1 MLHVAATLSE
11 VKPAAFEYF
20 APRTVDEALS
30 FLAGVDGAKVLAG
43 GQSLVPAM
51 NFRLARPA
59 ALIDINQIGGLDQ
72 VTITDGQVRIGAST
86 RHRSLENPDVPGPLA
101 VLLREMARHVGH
113 MPIRVRG
120 TFGGSLAHADPAAE
134 WCLLAR
140 TLDATIVA
148 GSTAGERE
156 IPADEFFATVFTT
169 TLRPDELLTEVRV
182 PQLTDRHLVGF
193 SEFSRRAGDFALAM
207 VAVAVEVADG
217 IVQTARIGAGG
228 VSDVPVRLTAAE
240 SALTG
245 NPWEPATWGAAAEAG
260 MGEVEP
266 FEDIHA
272 SSEYRRDLVAA
283 LLRRACSRA
292 AM

>member
-1 MLHVAATLSE
+1 
-11 VKPAAFEYF
+11 
-20 APRTVDEALS
+20 
-30 FLAGVDGAKVLAG
+30 
-43 GQSLVPAM
+43 
-51 NFRLARPA
+51 
-59 ALIDINQIGGLDQ
+59 
-72 VTITDGQVRIGAST
+72 
-86 RHRSLENPDVPGPLA
+86 
-101 VLLREMARHVGH
+101 MARHVGH

-140 TLDATIVA
+140 TLDATMVA
-148 GSTAGERE
+148 GSTTGARE
-156 IPADEFFATVFTT
+156 IPAEEFFATVFTT
-169 TLRPDELLTEVRV
+169 TLRPDELLTEIRV

-207 VAVAVEVADG
+207 VMIAAEVDHG
-217 IVQTARIGAGG
+217 VVKSARIGAGG

-240 SALTG
+240 NALTG
-245 NPWEPATWGAAAEAG
+245 NGWESASWEAAVEAG
-260 MGEVEP
+260 MSEVEP

-272 SSEYRRDLVAA
+272 SAEYRRDLVAA

>member
-1 MLHVAATLSE
+1 MLHSDATLSE

-20 APRTVDEALS
+20 APRTVDEALAL
-30 FLAGVDGAKVLAG
+30 LAEVDGAKVLAG

-59 ALIDINQIGGLDQ
+59 ALIDVNQIGGLDR
-72 VTITDGQVRIGAST
+72 VTATDGQVRIGALT
-86 RHRSLENPDVPGPLA
+86 RHRRLENPDVPGPLA
-101 VLLREMARHVGH
+101 SLLREMARHVGH

-140 TLDATIVA
+140 ALDATMMA
-148 GSTAGERE
+148 SSTTGTRE
-156 IPADEFFATVFTT
+156 IPAEQFFATVFTT
-169 TLRPDELLTEVRV
+169 TLRPDELLTEIRL
-182 PQLTDRHLVGF
+182 PHLTERHLVGF

-207 VAVAVEVADG
+207 VMVAAEIDDG
-217 IVQTARIGAGG
+217 VVRSARIGAGG

-240 SALTG
+240 SVLTG
-245 NPWEPATWGAAAEAG
+245 NRWEPASWQAAAEEG

-272 SSEYRRDLVAA
+272 SAEYRRDLVAA

-292 AM
+292 PM